1 MGNPPYYPSNML
13 ISILNSSERGKTT
26 NICCAPSLEQEEF
39 GCVYSQNL
47 IVICES
53 PSVHIPYQELC
64 ITTLVLQ
71 MGKLRHQNL
80 SYIPKIAKL
89 LAANA
94 AQLFQRGKHFRGCLG
109 CGQLLEDSEDNES
122 HSYQVGFY

>member
-13 ISILNSSERGKTT
+13 IGILNSSERGKTT

-53 PSVHIPYQELC
+53 PSIHIPYQELC
-64 ITTLVLQ
+64 ITTLVLH

-89 LAANA
+89 LCG
-94 AQLFQRGKHFRGCLG
+94 GKCSSTFPTWKTLPRVPGMWSALG
-109 CGQLLEDSEDNES
+109 R
-122 HSYQVGFY
+122 F